1 VSQPPPNIHVTL
13 LTRQRDENGKPYV
26 LESVLKAEDILHQ
39 QRSDKEYL
47 PITVRSPPSHTSQT
61 AENRP
66 MLIIKG
72 SGEFTK
78 LASEL
83 AYGKDSKP
91 LAEGKV
97 RLLPTYGGVS

>member
-1 VSQPPPNIHVTL
+1 MSPYLQDSETRMGNPTFSNPSSRLRISSTNND
-13 LTRQRDENGKPYV
+13 LTRNTFLSLYV
-26 LESVLKAEDILHQ
+26 HQ
-39 QRSDKEYL
+39 L
-47 PITVRSPPSHTSQT
+47 QT

-66 MLIIKG
+66 MLMIKG

-97 RLLPTYGGVS
+97 SLYPHKWG

>member
-1 VSQPPPNIHVTL
+1 MENPTYSNLYSRPKIFSTNND
-13 LTRQRDENGKPYV
+13 LTRNTFLSLYV
-26 LESVLKAEDILHQ
+26 HQ
-39 QRSDKEYL
+39 L
-47 PITVRSPPSHTSQT
+47 QT

-97 RLLPTYGGVS
+97 PLYPHRKA

>member
-1 VSQPPPNIHVTL
+1 MGN
-13 LTRQRDENGKPYV
+13 LTSSNPSSRPKISFTNSDLTKNTFLSLYV
-26 LESVLKAEDILHQ
+26 FIVYK
-39 QRSDKEYL
+39 K
-47 PITVRSPPSHTSQT
+47 

-66 MLIIKG
+66 ILIIKG

-91 LAEGKV
+91 LSEGKV
-97 RLLPTYGGVS
+97 RFSS

>member
-1 VSQPPPNIHVTL
+1 
-13 LTRQRDENGKPYV
+13 
-26 LESVLKAEDILHQ
+26 
-39 QRSDKEYL
+39 
-47 PITVRSPPSHTSQT
+47 
-61 AENRP
+61 

-91 LAEGKV
+91 LSEGKV
-97 RLLPTYGGVS
+97 RLLPTYGGLS